1 MEEIK
6 DIKGFK
12 KIRKKDIKQ
21 QIDEG
26 VLNEKHLSI
35 YDIEDEDY
43 CGDGS
48 CCVEF
53 EFKRKADSLYVVYRH
68 GVPAI
73 CMFYKNIGDEPIY
86 QMDEDGVYKFHR
98 CIPIEKEGFYAFSI
112 ISLDKMY
119 ELNES
124 TNKYSYLYDEDN
136 LKKLEEDIDIDYIKS
151 ILVHIDRECIVENE
165 VKLKLYDLY
174 GVGVLDSNEI
184 QNLKYYEEC
193 IDSWISD
200 SKYYQA
206 N

>member
-1 MEEIK
+1 MKEIK

-21 QIDEG
+21 WIDEG
-26 VLNEKHLSI
+26 LLNEKHLSI
-35 YDIEDEDY
+35 YDIEDKDY

-48 CCVEF
+48 SYIDF
-53 EFKRKADSLYVVYRH
+53 EIKRKVDSLYAVYRH

-73 CMFYKNIGDEPIY
+73 CMFYKNIGEEPMY
-86 QMDEDGVYKFHR
+86 QMDEDGVYKFQR
-98 CIPIEKEGFYAFSI
+98 YMPMEKDGYYAFSI
-112 ISLDKMY
+112 IPLDKMY

-174 GVGVLDSNEI
+174 GVGVLDFNEM
-184 QNLKYYEEC
+184 QNLKCYEDD